1 MVVSNQIKSLLT
13 PGLAARFNRLYER
26 SPLGAIREKRMRMYH
41 GRAGEYWA
49 LRQEMQ
55 RW

>member
-1 MVVSNQIKSLLT
+1 MVRMVADPQISHPT
-13 PGLAARFNRLYER
+13 AALAAL
-26 SPLGAIREKRMRMYH
+26 LDKRWKMYY
-41 GRAGEYWA
+41 GKAGEYWA